1 MKKKMM
7 SLVAVGLAV
16 SMLAGCGNAGTSGDE
31 SSGGGRKQHSE
42 EQGLIG
48 RGERGI
54 LRGRGGERRGVGQ
67 CQ

>member
-31 SSGGGRKQHSE
+31 SSGSAL
-42 EQGLIG
+42 GLC
-48 RGERGI
+48 
-54 LRGRGGERRGVGQ
+54 L
-67 CQ
+67 CCAFA